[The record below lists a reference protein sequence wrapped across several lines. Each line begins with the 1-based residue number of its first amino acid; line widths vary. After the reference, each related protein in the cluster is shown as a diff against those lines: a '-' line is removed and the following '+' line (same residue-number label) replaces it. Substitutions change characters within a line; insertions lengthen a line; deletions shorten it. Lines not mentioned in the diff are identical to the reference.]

1 MNLKVE
7 EWDLS
12 YRNRDNFVFYPH
24 EEIIRFAAKYIAKRI
39 GLNEVNIKTD
49 GKVLD
54 LGCGIG
60 RHVIFFEKLGIDA
73 YGIDLSKEAIEI
85 ASNWLEK
92 ENINPGDKLFHGS
105 AENLPWSQNEFDFIV
120 SHGVLGSMPLD
131 IARNIVKECHRVI
144 KSEGLFYCDL
154 IGDDTKH
161 GINFEEEIVIE
172 TKHEKGTIQ
181 SYFTLGKIQHL
192 IKDLFEI
199 KEINKIITQDVITQ
213 NYYSR
218 YHLILKKI
226 EGDNE

>member
-92 ENINPGDKLFHGS
+92 ENINPSDKLFHGS

-120 SHGVLGSMPLD
+120 SHGVLDSMPLD

-199 KEINKIITQDVITQ
+199 KEINKIITQDVVTQ